1 MKKIIAIVLLLVG
14 GRISAQTVAATQ
26 VIHFA
31 GGPSRAVYDTTKV
44 KLMLSN
50 RNNVMM
56 TVTGYQVRQVSGS
69 SAAAPRYLD
78 YRMHPIPESF
88 TVWMIKDAEGKS
100 GETISARLR

>member
-1 MKKIIAIVLLLVG
+1 MKKIIAITLLLAG
-14 GRISAQTVAATQ
+14 GRLSAQAISTPPV
-26 VIHFA
+26 VHSA
-31 GGPSRAVYDTTKV
+31 GEPSRTVYDTTKV

-56 TVTGYQVRQVSGS
+56 TVTGYQVRQVSGP

-88 TVWMIKDAEGKS
+88 TVWMIKDAEGKP